1 MLGGPFYH
9 YVCFNAKSSRCK
21 CLYVY
26 KEWAAKDTED
36 FKQDQTRIAKVT
48 IIMNNLI
55 TKLHKLKPK
64 TLELELLQE
73 HQK

>member
-1 MLGGPFYH
+1 MFWAGHFIIMFVSTRNH
-9 YVCFNAKSSRCK
+9 QDVN
-21 CLYVY
+21 VY

-48 IIMNNLI
+48 IIMNNLK

-73 HQK
+73 RQK